1 VLGTNLLQLPLG
13 PRLPPP
19 SSMAESAT
27 RFICS
32 SLLAQAFLLVGYPIL
47 PALIG
52 ARHAGAADHRYVT
65 PRDFESAATFEV
77 VKPWST

>member
-1 VLGTNLLQLPLG
+1 
-13 PRLPPP
+13 
-19 SSMAESAT
+19 
-27 RFICS
+27 
-32 SLLAQAFLLVGYPIL
+32 LLAQAFLLVGYPIL